1 MKHPANRARSLFR
14 SLEIIPAKI
23 IKKPKPSSIH
33 DLRTTIRRV
42 ETVLATLGDGLPG
55 AARLVKQIKKLR
67 RRAGYVRDVDVLLAA
82 LRTVQARPKSDKKHV
97 RGRLEKLRKKHVR
110 KLVNCI
116 EHELA
121 AGLNNHL
128 KRAAKALTDAPA
140 ERRHQAEGTALTAAL
155 KKFSALT
162 QEYSSLNDQNLHEF
176 RMVCKRVR
184 YAAEADAGLPTADR
198 AIQQLKRIQDAI
210 GDWHDWLN
218 LAQTAETVLDD
229 GDSPVLAAILAARQ
243 VKLRAA
249 FLVTADAK
257 RQLFAIYAAVASKPV
272 TADDKLRR
280 GLPAHYAAAS

>member
-1 MKHPANRARSLFR
+1 MKHPAKRARSLSR
-14 SLEIIPAKI
+14 SLEIIAAKI
-23 IKKPKPSSIH
+23 LKKPKPSSIH

-42 ETVLATLGDGLPG
+42 ETVLATVGDGLPG
-55 AARLVKQIKKLR
+55 AARLLKQIKRLR
-67 RRAGYVRDVDVLLAA
+67 RRAGQVRDVDVQLAA
-82 LRTVQARPKSDKKHV
+82 LRTVQARKSDKKQV
-97 RGRLEKLRKKHVR
+97 RGSLDKLRKKHVR

-121 AGLNNHL
+121 DGLNNHL

-140 ERRHQAEGTALTAAL
+140 ERRHQTEGAALTAAL

-162 QEYSSLNDQNLHEF
+162 QEYSSLNDKNLHEF
-176 RMVCKRVR
+176 RMACKRVR
-184 YAAEADAGLPTADR
+184 YTADADAGLPAADR

-229 GDSPVLAAILAARQ
+229 GDSPVLAAVLAARQ

-280 GLPAHYAAAS
+280 GLPADYAAAS